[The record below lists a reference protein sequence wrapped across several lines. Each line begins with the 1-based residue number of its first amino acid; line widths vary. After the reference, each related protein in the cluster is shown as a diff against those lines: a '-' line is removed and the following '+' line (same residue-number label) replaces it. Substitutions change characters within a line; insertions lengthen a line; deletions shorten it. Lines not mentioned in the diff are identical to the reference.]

1 MPYSYNK
8 LRGRI
13 VEKYGTQEK
22 FAEALDVSKQMVSMK
37 MTGRS
42 SFSQKDILAWC
53 DLLGIQHDQISEYFF
68 A

>member
-37 MTGRS
+37 MTGKS
-42 SFSQKDILAWC
+42 SFSQKDILTWC
-53 DLLGIQHDQISEYFF
+53 DLLSIQHDQISDYFF